1 MTADSAPAQA
11 IEGQRVST
19 LELFFD
25 LVFVFTITQ
34 MTTLVARDQTLRGV
48 VQATL
53 MLGVIWWMYAGYAWL
68 TNAVSPDRG
77 SRRALLLGGMAAFLV
92 LALAIPHAFGDS
104 AIAFGIAYAVVVAVH
119 AALYSRT
126 DSEATVRSVAGL
138 ERFNAVGVMLVL
150 VGGVI
155 GGPAQYALWAAAF
168 AWEWITPR
176 LIDDSGFL
184 IGAAHLVERHGL
196 VVIVAIGESVVAIG
210 IGASGRPVD
219 LPLALVS
226 VLGLLLSACLWWS
239 YFDGDDAEA
248 ERALAEAPQAR
259 RPRLAVDA
267 FGLWHLPLLGGI
279 VAIAA
284 ALREATGRGYGT
296 GGTGE
301 ALILAG
307 GVTVFLL
314 GDAGFRATLSLGA
327 RRWRLLAA
335 VLAPATIP
343 LGLGVAVVAQVG
355 ALVVVLGG
363 SLVAE
368 RAAASVG
375 HATSLGP

>member
-1 MTADSAPAQA
+1 MTADSAPVRA

-259 RPRLAVDA
+259 RPRLAVYA

>member
-1 MTADSAPAQA
+1 
-11 IEGQRVST
+11 
-19 LELFFD
+19 
-25 LVFVFTITQ
+25 
-34 MTTLVARDQTLRGV
+34 
-48 VQATL
+48 
-53 MLGVIWWMYAGYAWL
+53 MYAGYAWL

-284 ALREATGRGYGT
+284 ALREATGARLRDRRHGRGADPGRRRHGVPARGRGLPGHAEPRGAALAAAGRRAGAGDHPARP
-296 GGTGE
+296 GGGGGGPGRR
-301 ALILAG
+301 AG
-307 GVTVFLL
+307 GGPGRV
-314 GDAGFRATLSLGA
+314 AGGRAGGGQRGA
-327 RRWRLLAA
+327 RDFAGSMSHSR
-335 VLAPATIP
+335 P
-343 LGLGVAVVAQVG
+343 GGVWPQ
-355 ALVVVLGG
+355 
-363 SLVAE
+363 
-368 RAAASVG
+368 
-375 HATSLGP
+375 T